1 MDLKV
6 FGEEIDSLQRIYDE
20 SLKEYHQSRMDAGDL
35 TERIHE
41 LQTLSPEMLS
51 RAAEHLTPVLKLL
64 SIARDIIES
73 PLEDRLMAPQS
84 LRELEQSPL
93 PAEMTDRI
101 DRLRHRLQGVER
113 EVAPVITEK
122 VSRSVAPSRPA
133 DPREEQ
139 RARQLA
145 QVASARSRVAAQ
157 RSAAAVDE
165 LLLLRQKELAN
176 KVTEDHYR
184 RELERIRETFQYNM
198 RQIDDK
204 SAFVAEVRRRVHT
217 DLTDERVRED
227 LLLLAGEGRQDLGPD
242 DLRKLLSGEATLD
255 V

>member
-1 MDLKV
+1 MDLRV
-6 FGEEIDSLQRIYDE
+6 FGEEIDSLQRTFDT

-35 TERIHE
+35 TEHIHE
-41 LQTLSPEMLS
+41 LQTLSPTMLS
-51 RAAEHLTPVLKLL
+51 DAAAHLAPVLKLL

-73 PLEDRLMAPQS
+73 PLEDRLVAPQS
-84 LRELEQSPL
+84 LRELEQSSL
-93 PAEMTDRI
+93 PAEMTERI
-101 DRLRHRLQGVER
+101 DRLRQRLQGVER
-113 EVAPVITEK
+113 QAAPVIAER

-133 DPREEQ
+133 APQDEQ

-145 QVASARSRVAAQ
+145 QVVAARSRVAAQ

-165 LLLLRQKELAN
+165 LLLLRQKEVAS

-204 SAFVAEVRRRVHT
+204 SAFLAEVRRRVHT

-227 LLLLAGEGRQDLGPD
+227 LLLLAGEGKQDLGPD
-242 DLRKLLSGEATLD
+242 ELRKLLSGEMTLD